1 MSSRCR
7 DGIRW
12 RRSLRACGALAS
24 ALAAGACYG
33 FAGGGFA
40 PHIKTVAILP
50 FDNLTP
56 EPALTVEVYAAV
68 REAME
73 DRLGLR
79 SAGEATADAVLRG
92 RIVRYDP
99 DVPTQIR
106 PGEGEVEVTRRQ
118 VQITVELEIVDQR
131 DGSPLW
137 RRPGITV
144 VGEYAPPAEADGR
157 RQALEKL
164 VNEIVQGA
172 QSQW

>member
-1 MSSRCR
+1 LSSLWWHETRS
-7 DGIRW
+7 
-12 RRSLRACGALAS
+12 RRSLRVCGALAS
-24 ALAAGACYG
+24 VAVAGACYG

-56 EPALTVEVYAAV
+56 EPALTLEVNAAV
-68 REAME
+68 RQAME

-79 SAGEATADAVLRG
+79 PAGEPTADALVRG

-106 PGEGEVEVTRRQ
+106 PGEGDLEVTRRQ
-118 VQITVELEIVDQR
+118 VQITIELEILDQR

-157 RQALEKL
+157 RLALEKL
-164 VNEIVQGA
+164 VDEIVQGA

>member
-1 MSSRCR
+1 MT
-7 DGIRW
+7 RW
-12 RRSLRACGALAS
+12 RGSLPACGAFAS
-24 ALAAGACYG
+24 TLIAGACYG

-40 PHIKTVAILP
+40 PHVKTVAILP

-56 EPALTVEVYAAV
+56 EPALTQEVSDAV

-79 SAGEATADAVLRG
+79 PAGEATADAVVRG
-92 RIVRYDP
+92 RIVRYDA
-99 DVPTQIR
+99 DIPTQIR
-106 PGEGEVEVTRRQ
+106 PGTGEVEVTRRQ
-118 VQITVELEIVDQR
+118 VQIAVEIEIVDSR
-131 DGSPLW
+131 DGTPLW

-144 VGEYAPPAEADGR
+144 VGEYAPPSESDGR

>member
-1 MSSRCR
+1 LSSPCR

-106 PGEGEVEVTRRQ
+106 PGEGDVEVTRRQ

>member
-1 MSSRCR
+1 MT
-7 DGIRW
+7 RW

-40 PHIKTVAILP
+40 PHVKTVAILP

-56 EPALTVEVYAAV
+56 EPALTLEVYAAV

-79 SAGEATADAVLRG
+79 TAGEATADAVLRG

-106 PGEGEVEVTRRQ
+106 PGEGDVEVTRRQ

-131 DGSPLW
+131 DGAPLW

>member
-1 MSSRCR
+1 MSSPCR

>member
-1 MSSRCR
+1 VT
-7 DGIRW
+7 RW
-12 RRSLRACGALAS
+12 RGSLPACGALVS
-24 ALAAGACYG
+24 TLIAGACYG

-40 PHIKTVAILP
+40 PHVKTVAILP

-56 EPALTVEVYAAV
+56 EPALTQEVSDAV

-73 DRLGLR
+73 GRLGLR
-79 SAGEATADAVLRG
+79 PAGEATADAVVRG
-92 RIVRYDP
+92 RIVRYDA
-99 DVPTQIR
+99 DIPTQIR
-106 PGEGEVEVTRRQ
+106 PGTGEVEVTRRQ
-118 VQITVELEIVDQR
+118 VQIAVEIEIVDSR
-131 DGSPLW
+131 DGTPLW

-144 VGEYAPPAEADGR
+144 VGEYAPPSEADGR